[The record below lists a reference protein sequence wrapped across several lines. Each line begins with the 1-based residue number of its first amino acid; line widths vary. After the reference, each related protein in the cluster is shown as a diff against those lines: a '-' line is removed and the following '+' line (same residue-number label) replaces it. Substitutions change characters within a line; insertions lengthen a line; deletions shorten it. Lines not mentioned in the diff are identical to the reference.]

1 MGQTILTAGFFVL
14 LTVAVINAYIMIG
27 DYDQAYYEDEA
38 LETATGLASTLMSEI
53 STKKFD
59 GNIGSDPNKYYETD
73 KFDITPVLGPS
84 GAESNLINPWPD
96 QTPYKTITAYND
108 IDDYKGYERTA
119 SSTTMSGFQLTV
131 RVYYVTKS
139 SPNDSVYSRTTIKKV
154 NVSVQ
159 HTQYIPNKIT
169 ISKIFSY

>member
-59 GNIGSDPNKYYETD
+59 GNIGSDPNTYYYTNQ
-73 KFDITPVLGPS
+73 FDVTLGPS
-84 GAESNLINPWPD
+84 TAERNLISPWPD
-96 QTPYKTITAYND
+96 QVPYKSTTSYND
-108 IDDYKGYERTA
+108 IDDYNGYIRNA
-119 SSTTMSGFQLTV
+119 NSTTMSGYQLTV
-131 RVYYVTKS
+131 TVYYVTKS
-139 SPNDSVYSRTTIKKV
+139 SPDVSTSSRQTIKRV
-154 NVSVQ
+154 NIRVIQS
-159 HTQYIPNKIT
+159 QYLPNGT
-169 ISKIFSY
+169 TFSKIFSY